1 MTPANTPA
9 NTLVTAIGGTDTT
22 FRKALMVLS
31 GAALITLGARLS
43 VPMWPVPMSLQTLAV
58 LIVGFGLGARLGA
71 ASVMSYLAL
80 GAAGLPVFVAGAGV
94 PALLGPTAG
103 FLFGFVALAW
113 LAGLA
118 AERGVARG
126 LVRTAGVALALSAVL
141 YAPGVLWLFAATPLD
156 LQAAV
161 AAGALPFLLGD
172 AIKSVMAALIVTG
185 AWAVLRLRKG

>member
-1 MTPANTPA
+1 MPPAP
-9 NTLVTAIGGTDTT
+9 TLVAAVGGTETP
-22 FRKALMVLS
+22 FRKAMMVLA

-58 LIVGFGLGARLGA
+58 LIVGFGLGSRLGA

-126 LVRTAGVALALSAVL
+126 LVRTTGVALALSAVL
-141 YAPGVLWLFAATPLD
+141 YVPGVLWLFAATPLD
-156 LQAAV
+156 LQTAV

-185 AWAVLRLRKG
+185 AWAVLRLRKN